1 MDKCEGCFYYKF
13 IEPGVRCCHFMII
26 EDEKRGSSIEECT
39 RRIELSSEEAAKKNR
54 KYYNELM
61 KIK

>member
-26 EDEKRGSSIEECT
+26 EDEKRGCSIEECT
-39 RRIELSSEEAAKKNR
+39 RRIELSPEEAALKNR